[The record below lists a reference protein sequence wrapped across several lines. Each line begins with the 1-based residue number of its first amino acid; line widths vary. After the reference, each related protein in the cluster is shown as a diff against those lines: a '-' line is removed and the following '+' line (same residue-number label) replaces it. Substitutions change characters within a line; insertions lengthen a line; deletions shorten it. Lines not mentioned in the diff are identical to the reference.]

1 MELFESHPMPVHIR
15 PQSPTG
21 QATAPF
27 ILNDREVPSQLFRAY
42 VAGDSFDEN
51 RQFWISKDGGTTK
64 EPCRIENVEFKD
76 YPDGIAQVGL
86 DLDSELTYQQ
96 YRLYAGNTGLLATEI
111 QPDTSSNRRWSILI
125 SVG

>member
-1 MELFESHPMPVHIR
+1 MYRHYLLMPVHIR

-76 YPDGIAQVGL
+76 YPDGVAQVGL